1 MKPPWMR
8 TTANLKVFAS
18 IVDKLKSFA
27 KYPQI
32 VRQELS
38 KIVFYECFE
47 NGRVIVRQ
55 GDVGF
60 SFYFILSGGV
70 TAEVSEKDEKTGR
83 VITQDVAEMFAGDM
97 FGEVSLL
104 HNIQRTAT
112 IICKGKSEFL
122 RIDKPDFDMTGKTI
136 MISSVWVYS
145 IVVASTG
152 LVSWTYPDLPVV
164 QISNGCFKP
173 DPYFYTFVAIAGFF
187 LPLMVIIFAYSY
199 VFKISFG
206 HWRAIRRLTVPV
218 IEYVPH
224 HNPQS
229 NQRRALTRE
238 IKAAKTL
245 AIVLHEHAREQW
257 QYQSE
262 HEREDHEE
270 HQEAVEHNNEN
281 FQQSI
286 SDGNRKIQEGD
297 ENFHETFETNREKGT
312 PVNTFTK
319 RNGVKK
325 KPAGS
330 LSTDSPTSGTQLSGE
345 IVAAIQQAVDNAFAA
360 SAKVQMPPP
369 SWPTSTSIVSQ
380 ANSLLSAGTSTVP
393 SQLGAVGGKSPVV
406 VPSFMNTFS
415 ASANVL
421 PALPA
426 MLNASPNV
434 TGSLSTSNIS
444 AMPSMSSIMPTLYQP
459 FVVGPGYSPIPAK
472 LVGQIVTGK
481 FIDLSDLLPSNLTP
495 VGDSEPQLMLDGRLV
510 LTSAPKKPKRRLE
523 DIVSWTEAFSVFSL
537 VMTTY
542 FPQRWRDILLYKL
555 LIIRTYRLFSGRA
568 WLAYDQAFR
577 EHAAAAQVVDW
588 SQINVQLYNFHTAGS
603 SPRSSSSSTVC
614 ISWNRGHCSSPYSP
628 CRFIHRCLKCSG
640 SHKELD
646 CSERQSSA
654 KQRGRSAS
662 PGVSRG
668 KYRKH

>member
-1 MKPPWMR
+1 MLYR
-8 TTANLKVFAS
+8 SYL
-18 IVDKLKSFA
+18 I
-27 KYPQI
+27 
-32 VRQELS
+32 
-38 KIVFYECFE
+38 
-47 NGRVIVRQ
+47 
-55 GDVGF
+55 
-60 SFYFILSGGV
+60 
-70 TAEVSEKDEKTGR
+70 
-83 VITQDVAEMFAGDM
+83 
-97 FGEVSLL
+97 
-104 HNIQRTAT
+104 
-112 IICKGKSEFL
+112 
-122 RIDKPDFDMTGKTI
+122 
-136 MISSVWVYS
+136 
-145 IVVASTG
+145 
-152 LVSWTYPDLPVV
+152 
-164 QISNGCFKP
+164 ISNIASSGSVKDYKFKT
-173 DPYFYTFVAIAGFF
+173 DCHRRKKTRSDAGQMDGYDGSV
-187 LPLMVIIFAYSY
+187 LY
-199 VFKISFG
+199 VEKYIG
-206 HWRAIRRLTVPV
+206 RL
-218 IEYVPH
+218 
-224 HNPQS
+224 
-229 NQRRALTRE
+229 
-238 IKAAKTL
+238 
-245 AIVLHEHAREQW
+245 
-257 QYQSE
+257 
-262 HEREDHEE
+262 
-270 HQEAVEHNNEN
+270 
-281 FQQSI
+281 
-286 SDGNRKIQEGD
+286 
-297 ENFHETFETNREKGT
+297 
-312 PVNTFTK
+312 
-319 RNGVKK
+319 
-325 KPAGS
+325 AGS

-345 IVAAIQQAVDNAFAA
+345 IVAAIQRAVDNAFAA

-495 VGDSEPQLMLDGRLV
+495 VSDSEPQLMLDGRLV

>member
-1 MKPPWMR
+1 MTVKNHDAR
-8 TTANLKVFAS
+8 HGTV
-18 IVDKLKSFA
+18 
-27 KYPQI
+27 
-32 VRQELS
+32 
-38 KIVFYECFE
+38 
-47 NGRVIVRQ
+47 
-55 GDVGF
+55 
-60 SFYFILSGGV
+60 V
-70 TAEVSEKDEKTGR
+70 TARSSRHGRHGTVVTAPHFLDQEACRPTLQRLEHNSREKSWQRFNRQLT
-83 VITQDVAEMFAGDM
+83 MP
-97 FGEVSLL
+97 SLL
-104 HNIQRTAT
+104 
-112 IICKGKSEFL
+112 
-122 RIDKPDFDMTGKTI
+122 
-136 MISSVWVYS
+136 V
-145 IVVASTG
+145 
-152 LVSWTYPDLPVV
+152 
-164 QISNGCFKP
+164 
-173 DPYFYTFVAIAGFF
+173 
-187 LPLMVIIFAYSY
+187 
-199 VFKISFG
+199 
-206 HWRAIRRLTVPV
+206 
-218 IEYVPH
+218 
-224 HNPQS
+224 
-229 NQRRALTRE
+229 
-238 IKAAKTL
+238 
-245 AIVLHEHAREQW
+245 
-257 QYQSE
+257 
-262 HEREDHEE
+262 
-270 HQEAVEHNNEN
+270 
-281 FQQSI
+281 
-286 SDGNRKIQEGD
+286 
-297 ENFHETFETNREKGT
+297 
-312 PVNTFTK
+312 
-319 RNGVKK
+319 
-325 KPAGS
+325 
-330 LSTDSPTSGTQLSGE
+330 
-345 IVAAIQQAVDNAFAA
+345 
-360 SAKVQMPPP
+360 AKVQMPPP

-495 VGDSEPQLMLDGRLV
+495 VSDSEPQLMLDGRLV

-654 KQRGRSAS
+654 KQRGRSTS